1 MRPSI
6 QLIGPRPAKIGEL
19 AVKAEA
25 AGFEAAGLPSPY
37 GFYTGMGVLAEATNE
52 ILLASSILP
61 LFHASPYM
69 HAASSIMMQEVTNGR
84 FILGVGSQTKG
95 QVRTQVG
102 IDPESPAKMA
112 RDMVLAIQ
120 SLMNG
125 EGHYEG
131 EYYKLNTG
139 PRLVIHSTGKK
150 PPPIYFSGV
159 NALMLGLS
167 GELCDGMLA
176 HPIFSKKDFEDV
188 VWPLVDKGLKKSN
201 KQRDDFKMCALPMI
215 WVLGEGTDRA
225 EAYSRGKR
233 NLANYFSTKA
243 YSGYMDSHG
252 WSKEKEQIRE
262 VWSDA
267 MKSGKPIDGDMMEDI
282 LSEDIV
288 DEVCIIGDPQE
299 VREKVIERYDGLADS
314 LYFYAFHDSF
324 PTRSDEEEGIKVEQ
338 NLLRVIDAFKDFK

>member
-1 MRPSI
+1 
-6 QLIGPRPAKIGEL
+6 
-19 AVKAEA
+19 
-25 AGFEAAGLPSPY
+25 
-37 GFYTGMGVLAEATNE
+37 
-52 ILLASSILP
+52 
-61 LFHASPYM
+61 
-69 HAASSIMMQEVTNGR
+69 MQEVTNGR

-139 PRLVIHSTGKK
+139 PRLVIHATGKK

-252 WSKEKEQIRE
+252 WSKEKDQIRE
-262 VWSDA
+262 VWLDA

-324 PTRSDEEEGIKVEQ
+324 PTRSEEEEGIKVEQ
-338 NLLRVIDAFKDFK
+338 NLLRVIDAFKEICLEQGVEFHTNEAVQSVNIEEKTIQSIVTDKRTFETDIVVGSADYNHVDSKLLPPKYRNYNDSYWQKKTFSPSFC